1 VAGAFLVGGLVTC
14 AVAFHIVGWTILLA
28 SYAVGLTFAWK
39 KVAVDTLVQEALP
52 DGYRGRV
59 FAIYDITYNMAR
71 VVAGGIAVML
81 FPGDAPSALREAGS
95 LVAIGAVFVLFT
107 PALPAWIGRVPEIT
121 LRFVSGAKAEEWP
134 RSIEWGGVQEPV
146 EVVRSGLV
154 EREGTR
160 FRAFRLALED
170 GSTLDVER
178 AEPDGDWR
186 IVREAED

>member
-1 VAGAFLVGGLVTC
+1 V
-14 AVAFHIVGWTILLA
+14 
-28 SYAVGLTFAWK
+28 
-39 KVAVDTLVQEALP
+39 
-52 DGYRGRV
+52 
-59 FAIYDITYNMAR
+59 
-71 VVAGGIAVML
+71 
-81 FPGDAPSALREAGS
+81 
-95 LVAIGAVFVLFT
+95 
-107 PALPAWIGRVPEIT
+107 WIGRVPEIT